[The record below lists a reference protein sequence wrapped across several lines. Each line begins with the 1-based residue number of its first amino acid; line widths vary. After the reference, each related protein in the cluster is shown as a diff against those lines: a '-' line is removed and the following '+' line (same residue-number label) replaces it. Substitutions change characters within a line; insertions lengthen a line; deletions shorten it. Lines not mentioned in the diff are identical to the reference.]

1 MIIKTKRSLLTIIT
15 LLSVLCISCAALV
28 FFGASKA
35 DGDTRHIEQS
45 YYVTG
50 GTEPKVTYGAAEGYG
65 VRGVK
70 ATLDYGASLVMKR
83 VISLDSLG
91 KNGEIIRLMAT
102 PERKGACDYTVIKVE
117 IVDAY
122 DENNFVTLQMKPYV
136 NNHNT
141 CDTCFALACA
151 SNGQQLTGKERG
163 YGGIRVNEWGAWINL
178 TFSGLTYSAYN
189 DISKNTF
196 AVCFDS
202 EEKIISFS
210 DYCGTV
216 VPVADLDNPDYFGSN
231 LWNGF
236 TSDLVYCRVK
246 IEEYIA
252 GTGSLVVTKYGKY
265 DLTQDTFEDKEGPEI
280 KIDTLGYDAENLP
293 HAVIGKKYRVF
304 DALAYDLY
312 SGKVFTETAVYLNYY
327 SSNRVK
333 IPVNDGFFR
342 TSYNSDYY
350 IVYTAKDL
358 SGNVSER
365 VLTVRTDADYAAT
378 EISFDGYP
386 ETAKVGEKISLPE
399 YRISGG
405 TGKKEVKISAT
416 LNGKEEKIT
425 DGEIRCAESG
435 TLVVSYEITDFIAE
449 TVIVKKEIKIEKADK
464 PAFIEIPYI
473 PDNLVAGNRYYL
485 PVINGYDYI
494 TAAGTPVK
502 TEISVTENGNTRKL
516 ESNEYI
522 PSVRTS
528 GETSEIIYTAK
539 VGAAEN
545 VYKKTVTIY
554 KAENEQGRLDMS
566 KLFLSDGGSAV
577 AEVKGILLKNE
588 KSTACYSFL
597 NYVGASTFGIA
608 FNGTEKT
615 SGVNEINVYL
625 RDLADSKKSLKFTY
639 EHNNGSSYFY
649 LNNDSAKKVALSG
662 SFKENEKIELN
673 LDLFDKKV
681 NFDVNTAGKLDIT
694 TYVDGQEFKGFTYN
708 KVLVDIEIIS
718 AESGAEIY
726 LNSIN
731 ANMFSNGVMD
741 RISPVLDILGEYGGT
756 FRVGEKVSVPETL
769 AIDVISG
776 DCPMKLSVSAPDGS
790 VVVDNIDYDGKG
802 FEFDLKQFGEY
813 YVAISAEDLSGNA
826 EIFQYSVTAKDDEKP
841 VLSKKGNAPEKAKV
855 GETFEIPVYSASL
868 GSGKTVDITVYVCAP
883 DGKTTVIDSN
893 CNGYT
898 AASAGTYKFLIR
910 AEDNL
915 GNIAFDFFTVIVEEK

>member
-178 TFSGLTYSAYN
+178 TFSGLTYSAYD

-210 DYCGTV
+210 DYCGTI

-312 SGKVFTETAVYLNYY
+312 SGEVPAETAVYLNYY

-333 IPVNDGFFR
+333 IPVNDGFFK
-342 TSYNSDYY
+342 TSYNSEYY
-350 IVYTAKDL
+350 IVYKATDY

-365 VLTVRTDADYAAT
+365 VLTVRTDTGYAAT
-378 EISFDGYP
+378 EIVFDGYP
-386 ETAKVGEKISLPE
+386 QTAKVGEKISLPE

-405 TGKKEVKISAT
+405 TGEKEVKISAT

-425 DGEIRCAESG
+425 DGAIRCAESG
-435 TLVVSYEITDFIAE
+435 TLVVNYEITDFIAE

-545 VYKKTVTIY
+545 VYKKTVTVY

-662 SFKENEKIELN
+662 SFRENEKIELN

-756 FRVGEKVSVPETL
+756 FRVGEKVSAPETL

-813 YVAISAEDLSGNA
+813 YVAISAEDLSGNV
-826 EIFQYSVTAKDDEKP
+826 ETFQYTVTAKDDEKP
-841 VLSKKGNAPEKAKV
+841 VLSKKGSAPEKAKV
-855 GETFEIPVYSASL
+855 GETFEIPVYSASV

-883 DGKTTVIDSN
+883 DGKAAVIDSN

>member
-45 YYVTG
+45 YYVIG

-141 CDTCFALACA
+141 CDACFALACA

-178 TFSGLTYSAYN
+178 TFSGLTYSAYD

-210 DYCGTV
+210 DYCGTI

-312 SGKVFTETAVYLNYY
+312 SGEVSAETEVYLNYY
-327 SSNRVK
+327 SNNSVK
-333 IPVNDGFFR
+333 IPVHDGFFK
-342 TSYNSDYY
+342 TSYNSEYY
-350 IVYTAKDL
+350 IVYKATDY

-365 VLTVRTDADYAAT
+365 VLTVRTDADYVAA

-399 YRISGG
+399 YDVSGG
-405 TGKKEVKISAT
+405 AGEKEVKISAT

-425 DGEIRCAESG
+425 DGAIRCAESG
-435 TLVVSYEITDFIAE
+435 TLVVNYEITDFIAE

-545 VYKKTVTIY
+545 VYKKTVTVY

-662 SFKENEKIELN
+662 SFRENEKIELN

-718 AESGAEIY
+718 AESGAEIS

-756 FRVGEKVSVPETL
+756 FRVGEKVSAPETL

-841 VLSKKGNAPEKAKV
+841 VLSKNGSAPEKAKV
-855 GETFEIPVYSASL
+855 GETFEIPVYSASV

-883 DGKTTVIDSN
+883 DGKTAVIGSN